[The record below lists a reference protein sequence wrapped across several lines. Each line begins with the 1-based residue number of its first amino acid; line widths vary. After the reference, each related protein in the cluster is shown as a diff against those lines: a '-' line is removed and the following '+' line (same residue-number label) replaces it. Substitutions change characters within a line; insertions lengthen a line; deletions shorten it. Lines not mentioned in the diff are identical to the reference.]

1 MEDFLFSFFLFCLL
15 LFLSCIVCY
24 LFDPLTWRFPID
36 EAASFLFLWSIT
48 SWSLLF
54 TSGLKMFMLFN
65 KRMIMTETDNV
76 DGPESYVDE
85 EKNRLCVTWQLR
97 IGSSRLFS
105 AAHPSGPEI
114 HIAMPLQPVAPIFK
128 NLTLLSRCFSASS
141 LCRCCS
147 SCWRITMPGT
157 SVEFLQYLQYLR
169 PVFWRLGLCSWKL
182 CLKNDDDDVVW
193 KMIQPAERQISA
205 SRVGSEGG
213 RGSSGNAGKWG
224 KYKFIR

>member
-1 MEDFLFSFFLFCLL
+1 
-15 LFLSCIVCY
+15 
-24 LFDPLTWRFPID
+24 
-36 EAASFLFLWSIT
+36 
-48 SWSLLF
+48 
-54 TSGLKMFMLFN
+54 MLMDQ
-65 KRMIMTETDNV
+65 R
-76 DGPESYVDE
+76 
-85 EKNRLCVTWQLR
+85 VTWMKKRIDFVSPGNCGLVRLVFFPQHIQADLR
-97 IGSSRLFS
+97 FTLPCLSNRQ
-105 AAHPSGPEI
+105 HPF
-114 HIAMPLQPVAPIFK
+114 LK

-213 RGSSGNAGKWG
+213 RGSSGNAGKLG